1 MRTTAELHDR
11 EERQERRDYAV
22 LAHVMRS
29 TERPRV
35 SYQRRA
41 VVERE
46 AHRLENDAQGKFE
59 RAFANE
65 ELALI
70 KKNPKVDRYVK
81 PTNEETRAA
90 IVARRLKW
98 KRLPAKPLA
107 TIRYGATYKLGRVYL
122 GDDYQC
128 TVQTFDNA
136 FDRKRKSK
144 PVPLWRRQFIRWTL
158 WATPKHLKPLL
169 RIEREDVRLLE
180 RYGARVIDNYPLMP
194 LAPLLARPY
203 SGLFICG
210 CCGGSTKGKPS
221 LIHGIVRKQP
231 RAKYVAWN
239 SRANQWPTA
248 KEHRAERARI
258 KWNREQ
264 FPAWKRQ
271 QVFARLV
278 TMCEGNHVYSFG
290 WQDCRIRHPRFTAND
305 CVNYYA
311 GALRCS
317 GDMTPVQ
324 ASRGYQT
331 HELCDPQEW
340 VTILENWDILYSPEC
355 S

>member
-1 MRTTAELHDR
+1 MRTTAQLYDA
-11 EERQERRDYAV
+11 EERQESRDRGII
-22 LAHVMRS
+22 AHVLRS
-29 TERPRV
+29 TERPPQ

-59 RAFANE
+59 RAFANQ
-65 ELALI
+65 ELARL

-136 FDRKRKSK
+136 FDRKPKAE
-144 PVPLWRRQFIRWTL
+144 PVRLWSREPYPVWFTP
-158 WATPKHLKPLL
+158 WATPTSVKPLL
-169 RIEREDVRLLE
+169 KINGSGDR
-180 RYGARVIDNYPLMP
+180 PLD
-194 LAPLLARPY
+194 APLTPLPMLPR
-203 SGLFICG
+203 GLFICG
-210 CCGGSTKGKPS
+210 CCGGCPTGKPS
-221 LIHGIVRKQP
+221 LIHGIAGRQP
-231 RAKYVAWN
+231 GAKYVAWN
-239 SRANQWPTA
+239 SRANKWPTA
-248 KEHRAERARI
+248 KEHQAERARI

-290 WQDCRIRHPRFTAND
+290 WQECRIRHPRFTAND
-305 CVNYYA
+305 CVHDYD
-311 GALRCS
+311 GGLRSS
-317 GDMTPVQ
+317 GDRWRTPVQ
-324 ASRGYQT
+324 PARAYQT
-331 HELCDPQEW
+331 HALCDPEEW
-340 VTILENWDILYSPEC
+340 VTILENWDIPEC
-355 S
+355 